1 MCFTVNVNLVRE
13 ELEDRYGA
21 TLIDPDK
28 YRPSYYYQAH
38 ALPELPVLGTG
49 YPGKLKLMRWGLIP
63 SWTRSIQDAGEIRL
77 KTLNARSENVDSK
90 PSFSS
95 SFKTRRC
102 IIPVAGFFEWQHVGR
117 EKVPWYIYR
126 ADGGIMSLAGL
137 YDEWVESNTGET
149 FSTFTI
155 ITTDANHL
163 MSEIHNSKKRMPA
176 ILEREAESAWLDL
189 SLTASDV
196 KEILKPSSE
205 ETIKANTISPLITS
219 RTADRNTPDILKP
232 WNYSQ
237 PTLF

>member
-1 MCFTVNVNLVRE
+1 
-13 ELEDRYGA
+13 
-21 TLIDPDK
+21 
-28 YRPSYYYQAH
+28 
-38 ALPELPVLGTG
+38 
-49 YPGKLKLMRWGLIP
+49 
-63 SWTRSIQDAGEIRL
+63 
-77 KTLNARSENVDSK
+77 
-90 PSFSS
+90 
-95 SFKTRRC
+95 
-102 IIPVAGFFEWQHVGR
+102 
-117 EKVPWYIYR
+117 
-126 ADGGIMSLAGL
+126 MSLAGL